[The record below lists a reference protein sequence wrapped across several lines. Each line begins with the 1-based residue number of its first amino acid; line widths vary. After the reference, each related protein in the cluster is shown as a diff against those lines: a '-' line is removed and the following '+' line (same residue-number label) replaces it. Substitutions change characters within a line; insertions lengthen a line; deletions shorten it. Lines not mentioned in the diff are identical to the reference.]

1 MLKFA
6 ASICTVLALGIGL
19 AQAAEPACQASSSK
33 MLEQLDKGDYTGATA
48 NFNEKMKDALDAD
61 RLGKI
66 WTAMEQQFGARGAHE
81 PGRLSVVA
89 GHATVTT
96 TLHYGTHRIDARV
109 ACDPDGKVAG
119 FHIKPL
125 D

>member
-6 ASICTVLALGIGL
+6 ASICIVLGLGSGL
-19 AQAAEPACQASSSK
+19 AQAAEPSCQATSSK

-48 NFNEKMKDALDAD
+48 NFNAKMKDALDAD
-61 RLGKI
+61 RLSKI
-66 WTAMEQQFGARGAHE
+66 WTAMEQQLGARGAHE
-81 PGRLSVVA
+81 PGRLSEVEGHVA
-89 GHATVTT
+89 VTT
-96 TLHYGTHRIDARV
+96 ALHYGTHLIDARV
-109 ACDPDGKVAG
+109 ACDSDGKVAG